1 MTPLSPADA
10 AVARE
15 YFTAGPVL
23 LPVSDTEVS
32 AERPDGLLRSAGWD
46 HVTLVGS
53 NAEETV
59 AFYRDVLGLSL
70 VMRQPNLDREEV
82 EHLFFDAGDGRL
94 VTFFV
99 NENRESATGQD
110 PGIGA
115 VHHLA
120 FRIEP
125 AELPAIRDRLLEAGH
140 EVNEFDRGA
149 FHSLY
154 THDHNGL
161 VIELAAD
168 KYAIPDER
176 RGEVLARAHTARMA
190 NNDEYVD
197 SEHLETALEALGLP
211 VEPNDLPAA
220 ATGRDF

>member
-1 MTPLSPADA
+1 M
-10 AVARE
+10 
-15 YFTAGPVL
+15 
-23 LPVSDTEVS
+23 SDHDVS
-32 AERPDGLLRSAGWD
+32 AERPDSLMHTAGWD

-53 NAEETV
+53 NADDTI
-59 AFYRDVLGLSL
+59 AFYRDVLGLPL
-70 VMRQPNLDREEV
+70 VIRQPNLDRADV

-99 NENRESATGQD
+99 DESRDSVESQE

-125 AELPAIRDRLLEAGH
+125 DELPEIRDRLEAAGH
-140 EVNEFDRGA
+140 GVSEYDRGA

-168 KYAIPDER
+168 KYVIPDDR
-176 RGEVLARAHTARMA
+176 RAEILARAQAARVSSGA
-190 NNDEYVD
+190 SYID
-197 SEHLETALEALGLP
+197 SEHLETALEDLGLP
-211 VEPNDLPAA
+211 VEANELPDAP
-220 ATGRDF
+220 TGRDV

>member
-1 MTPLSPADA
+1 VTPVSPADA

-15 YFTAGPVL
+15 YLPAGTVL
-23 LPVSDTEVS
+23 CSVSDTEVS
-32 AERPDGLLRSAGWD
+32 AGRPDSVVRSAGWD

-53 NAEETV
+53 NAEDTV
-59 AFYRDVLGLSL
+59 EFYRDVLGLPL
-70 VMRQPNLDREEV
+70 VMRQPNLDREAV

-99 NENRESATGQD
+99 DDSRESAGGQE
-110 PGIGA
+110 PGVGA

-120 FRIEP
+120 FRVEP
-125 AELPAIRDRLLEAGH
+125 AELPVIRDRLLDAGH
-140 EVNEFDRGA
+140 DVSEFDRGA

-154 THDHNGL
+154 TRDHNGL

-176 RGEVLARAHTARMA
+176 RGEVLARAHAARVA
-190 NNDEYVD
+190 SGDEFVD
-197 SEHLETALEALGLP
+197 SEHLEAALEELGLP